1 MATYRTDLLARLIAM
16 EAEALDADVVTLM
29 GGDGRTGITAV
40 PTIFY
45 EQSALPYIVHRVGP
59 SIPENIAEDLS
70 IRTYD
75 VFIRVV
81 IGHLTAN
88 YLGENEALVDEIIP
102 LLEDYLL
109 KHPMLTTAVSG
120 AYPKGPVW
128 LYTEGIELGETTGVI
143 SFEIG
148 GIGSVHVGEELAI
161 SVPVI
166 RTLEQS

>member
-1 MATYRTDLLARLIAM
+1 MATYRTDMLARLIAM
-16 EAEALDADVVTLM
+16 EAEALDADIVTLM

-59 SIPENIAEDLS
+59 SIPENIAEDMS

-102 LLEDYLL
+102 LLEEYLL
-109 KHPMLTTAVSG
+109 KHPMLTTDAGVF
-120 AYPKGPVW
+120 ATQPTW
-128 LYTEGIELGETTGVI
+128 LHSEGIELGETTGVI

-148 GIGSVHVGEELAI
+148 GIGSEHVGEELSI
-161 SVPVI
+161 SMSVI